1 MAPRT
6 PGISCSSE
14 QFNCADYT
22 GRGGRFLHLLEKSQG
37 EREISTPNTKIQ
49 PGQGVF
55 QVLISY
61 WGLLFQ
67 CGPRQERI
75 AVIKFQLEAYNFVC
89 IAELSV
95 FLSVWICLCGG
106 SPEAPTGNG
115 ILGFALGMS

>member
-1 MAPRT
+1 MLT
-6 PGISCSSE
+6 T
-14 QFNCADYT
+14 Q
-22 GRGGRFLHLLEKSQG
+22 GGEGDSYICWKRAK

-55 QVLISY
+55 RVLISY
-61 WGLLFQ
+61 WGLLYQ

-115 ILGFALGMS
+115 ILGFALGVS